1 MYVHNAAEDEERDAL
16 LTALA
21 AHGVAGL
28 ADFGHFVNNTTYFAP
43 STFDIRASWPVL
55 LEWFP
60 RLNQPKVV
68 GTVAS
73 YLGYPQLRPQV
84 FPVLEAG
91 FRRWAVTD
99 VTNTTG
105 WLIGAS
111 LATTATVDQLPQ
123 LLELATDK
131 RFGTARKELVDSLW
145 RYRKSELVAPVL
157 LELIHDHEVGLH
169 AMSALR
175 QTIGNAAAIPHLEQ
189 VEATAKGTQLGKN
202 ATIAIKRARKSLL
215 TAAAKQASTDGDAPS

>member
-1 MYVHNAAEDEERDAL
+1 MYVPNPADDEERDAL

-21 AHGVAGL
+21 AHGVTGL
-28 ADFGHFVNNTTYFAP
+28 TDFGHFVNNTTYFAP
-43 STFDIRASWPVL
+43 STFDVRASWPVL

-68 GTVAS
+68 DAVAR
-73 YLGYPQLRPQV
+73 YLVYPQLRPQA

-91 FRRWAVTD
+91 FRRWAVSD
-99 VTNTTG
+99 AGPG
-105 WLIGAS
+105 WIIGAS
-111 LATTATVDQLPQ
+111 LATTATVAQLPQ

-131 RFGTARKELVDSLW
+131 RFGRARQMVVDSLW
-145 RYRKSELVAPVL
+145 RYRKSGLIAPVL

-202 ATIAIKRARKSLL
+202 ATTAIKRARKSLL
-215 TAAAKQASTDGDAPS
+215 TAAAKENSTN

>member
-1 MYVHNAAEDEERDAL
+1 MYIPNPAEDDERDAL
-16 LTALA
+16 LMALA
-21 AHGVAGL
+21 AHGVTGL

-43 STFDIRASWPVL
+43 STFDVQASWPVL

-60 RLNQPKVV
+60 RLNQPRLVD
-68 GTVAS
+68 TVAR
-73 YLGYPQLRPQV
+73 YLGHPGLRPQA

-91 FRRWAVTD
+91 FRRWAVGD
-99 VTNTTG
+99 STTG
-105 WLIGAS
+105 WTIGAS
-111 LATTATVDQLPQ
+111 LATTATVTQLPQ

-131 RFGTARKELVDSLW
+131 RFGRARQEIVDSLW
-145 RYRKSELVAPVL
+145 RYRKSEAVAPVL
-157 LELIHDHEVGLH
+157 LDLIHDPDVGLH

-202 ATIAIKRARKSLL
+202 AATAIKRARKSLAA
-215 TAAAKQASTDGDAPS
+215 AAAKQASTD